1 MAGWRLHDRR
11 VGDRAGA
18 AGLPELCTAAP
29 VNDDHV
35 CIPVV
40 DESGLVLGHARVS
53 PDLDERGR
61 QALVNVLQAAQRLM
75 AEEDAKDPE
84 AAAER
89 GRRQAAAIARI
100 RERVRRRGEAR

>member
-1 MAGWRLHDRR
+1 MTVDGQ
-11 VGDRAGA
+11 
-18 AGLPELCTAAP
+18 
-29 VNDDHV
+29 V

-40 DESGLVLGHARVS
+40 DESGQVLGHARVS
-53 PDLDERGR
+53 SDLDERGQ
-61 QALVNVLQAAQRLM
+61 QALLNVVQAAQRLM

-100 RERVRRRGEAR
+100 RARVRRRGDQS

>member
-1 MAGWRLHDRR
+1 MTD
-11 VGDRAGA
+11 
-18 AGLPELCTAAP
+18 
-29 VNDDHV
+29 NHV

-40 DESGLVLGHARVS
+40 DESGQVIASARVS

-61 QALVNVLQAAQRLM
+61 QALLNVVQAARRLM
-75 AEEDAKDPE
+75 DEEDAKDPE

-100 RERVRRRGEAR
+100 RERVRRQGGAE